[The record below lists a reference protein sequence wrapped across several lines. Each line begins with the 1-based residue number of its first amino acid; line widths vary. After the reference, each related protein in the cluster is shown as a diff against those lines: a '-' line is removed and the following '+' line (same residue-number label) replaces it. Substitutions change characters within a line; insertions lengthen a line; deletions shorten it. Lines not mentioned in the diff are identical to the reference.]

1 MKPSLTFILALVLG
15 IVLVGVATLH
25 GHVLV
30 LAIPLIAYLCAAI
43 YARPEA
49 IRLNVQREVTQESAQ
64 QGAPIH
70 VHLTLTNEG
79 AALDELT
86 VRDVIPEGARHVE
99 GETTAMVTLPA
110 GGTLELDY
118 TIAAVRGEYDRYDVL
133 ASARDF
139 LGCFEIGGSYR
150 TDPHFL
156 IHPRSPKLNR
166 IKIRP
171 PQTRGF
177 AGPIAARQGGTG
189 IDFWAVREYEAGDP
203 QRQIN
208 WRLSARSERELF
220 TNIFEQ
226 ERVADVGIIVD
237 ARERTNIAIGDTS
250 LFEHGVDAA
259 AALAQNFLDDGNR
272 VSLLVYGSGVIRVF
286 PGYGRVQRDRIL
298 NALAKAQPGVNFALE
313 SLTNLPTRFFPTQS
327 QLVLISPLLP
337 EDIPVILNMR
347 ARGYALMLVSPDP
360 VSFESAKSGMSSKPA
375 HRLAAAE
382 RTLMLKQ
389 ARQAGAQ
396 VVDWHIA
403 QPLESTIREALARQ
417 PALLVNPR
425 IGLA

>member
-1 MKPSLTFILALVLG
+1 MKASFSFILGLVLV
-15 IVLVGVATLH
+15 IVIVAVATLSSS
-25 GHVLV
+25 VMV
-30 LAIPLIAYLCAAI
+30 LAIPLIAYLFTAI

-49 IRLNVQREVTQESAQ
+49 IKVGITREIEQENAQ
-64 QGAPIH
+64 QGTPIR
-70 VHLTLTNEG
+70 VRLTLTNEG
-79 AALDELT
+79 AAIDEFT
-86 VRDVIPEGARHVE
+86 VSDLIPAGARHVE
-99 GETTAMVTLPA
+99 GETTATVVLHA
-110 GGTLELDY
+110 GGKVELDY
-118 TIAAVRGEYDRYDVL
+118 TIQAVRGEYDRYDTAV
-133 ASARDF
+133 SAGDF
-139 LGCFEIGGSYR
+139 LGFFELATVYR
-150 TDPHFL
+150 TTPHFV
-156 IHPRSPKLNR
+156 IHPRYPKLNR
-166 IKIRP
+166 IKLRP

-189 IDFWAVREYEAGDP
+189 IDFWAVRDYQSGDS

-237 ARERTNIAIGDTS
+237 AREKTNVTKDDGS
-250 LFEHGVDAA
+250 LFEHAVDAA

-313 SLTNLPTRFFPTQS
+313 SLTHLPTRFFPTQS

-337 EDIPVILNMR
+337 EDIPVIVGMR
-347 ARGYALMLVSPDP
+347 ARAYALLLVSPDP
-360 VSFESAKSGMSSKPA
+360 ISFEHADDGEASSTA
-375 HRLAAAE
+375 AYRIAAAE
-382 RTLMLKQ
+382 RTLMLRQ

-396 VVDWHIA
+396 VIDWHVS
-403 QPLESTIREALARQ
+403 QPLESTIREGLARQ
-417 PALLVNPR
+417 PVLPINPR
-425 IGLA
+425 IGL

>member
-1 MKPSLTFILALVLG
+1 VKPSLTFILALILA
-15 IVLVGVATLH
+15 ILLVGVATLR
-25 GHVLV
+25 GSVLV
-30 LAIPLIAYLCAAI
+30 LAIPLMAYLFAAI

-49 IRLNVQREVTQESAQ
+49 IKLGVQREITQESSQ

-70 VHLTLTNEG
+70 VKLTLTNKGE
-79 AALDELT
+79 ALDELT
-86 VRDVIPEGARHVE
+86 VHDLIPAGARHVE
-99 GETTAMVTLPA
+99 GDTSATVALAA

-118 TIAAVRGEYDRYDVL
+118 TIAAVRGEYDRYDV
-133 ASARDF
+133 AVSARDF
-139 LGCFEIGGSYR
+139 LSFFEVSGSYR
-150 TDPHFL
+150 TNPHFL

-189 IDFWAVREYEAGDP
+189 IDFWAVREYEAGDS

-237 ARERTNIAIGDTS
+237 ARERTNITLGGDS
-250 LFEHGVDAA
+250 LFEHSVDAA

-286 PGYGRVQRDRIL
+286 PGYGRIQRDRIL

-360 VSFESAKSGMSSKPA
+360 VSFESANGSVSSQPA
-375 HRLAAAE
+375 YRLAAAE

-396 VVDWHIA
+396 VVDWHVA

-425 IGLA
+425 IGL